1 MGTGCTPTAKE
12 VSLGTVTR
20 RGYAGGQRA
29 IHPAGRYQMSNQV
42 FETVRTVLAVREYQ
56 DKELPH
62 DVVDRIVEAGHLSA
76 SSRNLQPWHFVVVR
90 DRQAL
95 RDLGG
100 LVRTG
105 PYIAGSAAAIVV
117 AYERDSRFGVSDAS
131 RAIQGMIVTAWA
143 DGVGSNWTGF
153 GGLGKVRE
161 YVGLPDTYE
170 VLSVVP
176 FGYPKRAVGKGK
188 KKRKP
193 LAEVVSAERFGTPYR

>member
-1 MGTGCTPTAKE
+1 
-12 VSLGTVTR
+12 
-20 RGYAGGQRA
+20 
-29 IHPAGRYQMSNQV
+29 MSNQV

-76 SSRNLQPWHFVVVR
+76 SSRNLQTWHFVVVR

>member
-1 MGTGCTPTAKE
+1 
-12 VSLGTVTR
+12 
-20 RGYAGGQRA
+20 
-29 IHPAGRYQMSNQV
+29 MSNQV

-90 DRQAL
+90 ERQAL

-153 GGLGKVRE
+153 GGLGQVRE

-193 LAEVVSAERFGTPYR
+193 VAEVVSAERFRKPYP